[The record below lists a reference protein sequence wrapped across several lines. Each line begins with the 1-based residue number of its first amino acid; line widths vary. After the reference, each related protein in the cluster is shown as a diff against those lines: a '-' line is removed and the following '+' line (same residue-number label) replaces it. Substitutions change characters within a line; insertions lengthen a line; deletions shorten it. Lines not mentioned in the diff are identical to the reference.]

1 MRCEVEVA
9 LHKRSPNEILFV
21 IGLDLVLTEAALYLA
36 QIARLYVPIGQPLPA
51 RFVELPALT
60 YAMIIV
66 IWPLLFAR
74 FALYQ
79 PWRRPLSRELLQ
91 TVFAIGFS
99 AFVLAGVL
107 YLSFRDV
114 PRLLFIYF
122 AGLDVVLLV
131 LLRIVL
137 DLVRGTHWSRRP
149 AARILIL
156 GAGKTGQDLAN
167 RICLDRR
174 SGVEVIGF
182 LDDNPGPATINGI
195 QMLGRLDD
203 VTRCVINEQITE
215 VIFALPSHAHE
226 RLTELVVELR
236 RFPVLISVVPDILD
250 IAFPR
255 TRVENTYG
263 VPLVRLRDSSIEGGA
278 RIVKRLFDVIV
289 SSLLLLLLGPA
300 LLLIAVLI
308 KLDSAGPV
316 ILRQERVGEN
326 ARPFKMFKF
335 RSMVDNAEARLP
347 EVMRQ
352 TSDGKIDFKRRDDP
366 RVTRVG
372 RFLRRFSLDEWPQ
385 FWNVLKGE
393 MSVVGPR
400 PELPWLV
407 ERYDLWQWQRFAVPP
422 GMTGWWQIN
431 GRSDR
436 PMHMSVSD
444 DLYYIQHY
452 SLWLDCQIF
461 FKTIAVVLR
470 GTGAY

>member
-1 MRCEVEVA
+1 M
-9 LHKRSPNEILFV
+9 HKRSPNEILLV
-21 IGLDLVLTEAALYLA
+21 IGLDLLLTETALYLA
-36 QIARLYVPIGQPLPA
+36 QLARLYLPIGQLLPA
-51 RFVELPALT
+51 QFVELPALT
-60 YAMIIV
+60 YAMIVV
-66 IWPLLFAR
+66 IWPWVFAR
-74 FALYQ
+74 FTLYQ

-91 TVFAIGFS
+91 TLLAVGFS

-114 PRLLFIYF
+114 SRLLFIYF
-122 AGLDVVLLV
+122 AALDAVLLIG
-131 LLRIVL
+131 LRIAL
-137 DLVRGTHWSRRP
+137 DLIYGTRLGRRP
-149 AARILIL
+149 VARILIL
-156 GAGKTGQDLAN
+156 GAGKTGQDLTN
-167 RICLDRR
+167 RILREHQ
-174 SGVEVIGF
+174 SGVEVAGF
-182 LDDNPGPATINGI
+182 LDDDPAASTGSNIPL
-195 QMLGRLDD
+195 LGRLDD

-263 VPLVRLRDSSIEGGA
+263 MPLVRLRDSSIEGGA
-278 RIVKRLFDVIV
+278 RVMKRLFDVIV
-289 SSLLLLLLGPA
+289 SSLLLILLSPV

-316 ILRQERVGEN
+316 ILRQERIGEN
-326 ARPFKMFKF
+326 ARPFKMLKF
-335 RSMVDNAEARLP
+335 RSMVNNAEARLP

-352 TSDGKIDFKRRDDP
+352 MDDGSIDFKRRNDP

-372 RFLRRFSLDEWPQ
+372 RFLRRYSLDELPQ

-422 GMTGWWQIN
+422 GLTGWWQIN

-436 PMHMSVSD
+436 PMHMNIND

-452 SLWLDCQIF
+452 SLWLDCLIF

-470 GTGAY
+470 GEGAY

>member
-1 MRCEVEVA
+1 MHR
-9 LHKRSPNEILFV
+9 RSPNEILLV
-21 IGLDLVLTEAALYLA
+21 IGLDLALTEAALYLA
-36 QIARLYVPIGQPLPA
+36 QVARLYLPIGQLLPA

-60 YAMIIV
+60 YAIIIV

-91 TVFAIGFS
+91 TTLAVGFS

-122 AGLDVVLLV
+122 ASLDVILL
-131 LLRIVL
+131 I
-137 DLVRGTHWSRRP
+137 LVRIIIDLARGTRLGRRP
-149 AARILIL
+149 MARVLIL

-167 RICLDRR
+167 RIRREHR
-174 SGVEVIGF
+174 SGVKVAGF
-182 LDDNPGPATINGI
+182 LDDNPGPPTINGVRV
-195 QMLGRLDD
+195 LGQLDD

-278 RIVKRLFDVIV
+278 RMVKRLFDVVV
-289 SSLLLLLLGPA
+289 SSLVLVVLSPLYLFIA
-300 LLLIAVLI
+300 LAV
-308 KLDSAGPV
+308 KLDSPGP
-316 ILRQERVGEN
+316 IIIAQTRIGEN
-326 ARPFKMFKF
+326 ARPFKVYKF
-335 RSMVDNAEARLP
+335 RSMVNNAEARLP
-347 EVMRQ
+347 EVMRE

-366 RVTRVG
+366 RITRIG
-372 RFLRRFSLDEWPQ
+372 RFLRRFSLDELPQ

-407 ERYDLWQWQRFAVPP
+407 DRYELWQWQRFAVPP
-422 GMTGWWQIN
+422 GLTGWWQIN

-436 PMHMSVSD
+436 PMHLNVSD

-452 SLWLDCQIF
+452 SLWLDCLIL
-461 FKTIAVVLR
+461 FKTIAVLLK
-470 GTGAY
+470 GQGAY

>member
-1 MRCEVEVA
+1 M
-9 LHKRSPNEILFV
+9 HKRSPNEILLV
-21 IGLDLVLTEAALYLA
+21 IVLDLALTETALYLA
-36 QIARLYVPIGQPLPA
+36 QLGRLYLPIGQLLPA

-60 YAMIIV
+60 YVMVVI
-66 IWPLLFAR
+66 IWPLVFAR

-79 PWRRPLSRELLQ
+79 PWRRPLPRELLQ
-91 TVFAIGFS
+91 TVLAVGFS

-122 AGLDVVLLV
+122 VALDVALLIG
-131 LLRIVL
+131 LRLIV
-137 DLVRGTHWSRRP
+137 DLAYGTRLGRRP
-149 AARILIL
+149 VARILIM
-156 GAGKTGQDLAN
+156 GASKTGQDLAT
-167 RICLDRR
+167 RIRREHR
-174 SGVEVIGF
+174 SGVEIAGF
-182 LDDNPGPATINGI
+182 LDDAPVLSPGNDIRV
-195 QMLGRLDD
+195 LGRLDD

-236 RFPVLISVVPDILD
+236 RFPVLISVVPDVLD

-263 VPLVRLRDSSIEGGA
+263 MPLVRLRDSSIEGGA
-278 RIVKRLFDVIV
+278 RVMKRLFDVIV
-289 SSLLLLLLGPA
+289 SSLLLILLSPV

-308 KLDSAGPV
+308 KIDSAGPV
-316 ILRQERVGEN
+316 ILRQVRIGEN
-326 ARPFKMFKF
+326 ARPFKMLKF

-347 EVMRQ
+347 EVVRQ
-352 TSDGKIDFKRRDDP
+352 MDDGTIDFKRRDDP

-372 RFLRRFSLDEWPQ
+372 RFLRRFSLDELPQ

-393 MSVVGPR
+393 MSLVGPR
-400 PELPWLV
+400 PEMPWLV
-407 ERYDLWQWQRFAVPP
+407 ERYELWQWQRFAVPP
-422 GMTGWWQIN
+422 GLTGWWQIN

-436 PMHMSVSD
+436 PMHMNVND
-444 DLYYIQHY
+444 DLYYIHHY
-452 SLWLDCQIF
+452 SLWLDCLIF

-470 GTGAY
+470 GGGAY